1 MGVWLSLRILDP
13 RYVRVLYIFQPL
25 QRLAIH
31 LVARF
36 INYFFVVFENK
47 HRFPKIQH
55 LSLIGSSSWH
65 EKSKH
70 YSNQYLKTIASY
82 YYTYN
87 SNLNY
92 LLMQDTQLSATDQLS
107 KQYKHDKSRE
117 LQKQQPN

>member
-1 MGVWLSLRILDP
+1 MGVLLSLRILDP
-13 RYVRVLYIFQPL
+13 WYVRVLYLFQPL

-31 LVARF
+31 LVARVL
-36 INYFFVVFENK
+36 NYFCCSF
-47 HRFPKIQH
+47 RRLPKIRH

-65 EKSKH
+65 QNSKR

-92 LLMQDTQLSATDQLS
+92 LLMQDTQLGATSQLC
-107 KQYKHDKSRE
+107 KQDKHDISRE
-117 LQKQQPN
+117 F